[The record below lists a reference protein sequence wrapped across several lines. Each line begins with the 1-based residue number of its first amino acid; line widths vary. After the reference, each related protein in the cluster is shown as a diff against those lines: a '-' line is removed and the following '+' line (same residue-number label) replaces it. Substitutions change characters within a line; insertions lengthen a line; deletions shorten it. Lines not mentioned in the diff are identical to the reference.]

1 MVISAGRCCII
12 CFDAYKLSPTFFK
25 FLFCFLFNNIYVSVQ
40 GGVCCSHQSDRLGN
54 VSRTNQSV
62 VFVLWFERC
71 SNFNEVMGDSE
82 RAVRKIESP
91 FRMRNVG
98 FSVFLTCILPRF
110 MRNAILLD
118 R

>member
-1 MVISAGRCCII
+1 M
-12 CFDAYKLSPTFFK
+12 LLT
-25 FLFCFLFNNIYVSVQ
+25 
-40 GGVCCSHQSDRLGN
+40 HQSDRLGYVSRTN
-54 VSRTNQSV
+54 QIAALGYVSRTNQSV

-82 RAVRKIESP
+82 RAVRKIESS

-98 FSVFLTCILPRF
+98 FSVFLTYILPHF